1 MPPRLLRQVSSFFCL
16 LLLAPALTAQKYDI
30 QKISFTGYPA
40 ATQAELM
47 TVAGLQSGVP
57 LGQPEIQAAAHK
69 ISETGLFSNVQ
80 FAFDGA
86 ELKFTLQPAD
96 GAVPALFANFP
107 WWDNKALTAAVA
119 AKVPLFHGTV
129 IPESGIQQQVTAAL
143 AALVAERGVQAT
155 ITSQPHSDLG
165 KLVGLE
171 FRIES
176 PPIQIAE
183 VRFAGASAGLA
194 EPVNGIAKAAVGKE
208 FYEATEPTLQSA
220 LRAVYHRQ
228 GYLDF
233 AMTKFAHGEP
243 QLAGGRVGVPV
254 NATIVEGPQYR
265 VAGLMLSGD
274 ALMTQEEF
282 AKRAKLRVG
291 DVANEDLLQAT
302 LAEIAAPYKAKG
314 YLRAS
319 IQANPTFDK
328 TAHFDHPGNTV
339 SYSINVVPGPVYH
352 MGKLTIVN
360 LDDERKALV
369 LKYWTMHEGDVYDA
383 TYLPSFLPANKSNLH
398 ALDGWS
404 ATYKQYEHEDTHLV
418 DLTVTFRQE
427 GP

>member
-194 EPVNGIAKAAVGKE
+194 EPVN
-208 FYEATEPTLQSA
+208 
-220 LRAVYHRQ
+220 
-228 GYLDF
+228 
-233 AMTKFAHGEP
+233 
-243 QLAGGRVGVPV
+243 
-254 NATIVEGPQYR
+254 
-265 VAGLMLSGD
+265 
-274 ALMTQEEF
+274 
-282 AKRAKLRVG
+282 
-291 DVANEDLLQAT
+291 
-302 LAEIAAPYKAKG
+302 
-314 YLRAS
+314 
-319 IQANPTFDK
+319 
-328 TAHFDHPGNTV
+328 
-339 SYSINVVPGPVYH
+339 
-352 MGKLTIVN
+352 
-360 LDDERKALV
+360 
-369 LKYWTMHEGDVYDA
+369 
-383 TYLPSFLPANKSNLH
+383 
-398 ALDGWS
+398 
-404 ATYKQYEHEDTHLV
+404 
-418 DLTVTFRQE
+418 
-427 GP
+427 